1 MGNFLSCYNF
11 YITICFVL
19 WWRLNLK
26 LHVLPTFCVTRKFFE
41 FYNTVVDMLRF
52 RFFSST
58 LFSRLFLWST
68 RNALQ
73 QKALLL
79 WSIMG
84 MPGKQAAALFPVN
97 FKVVFCFCFFFFV
110 NVFAYTPSA
119 YSLVDALLWE
129 IIEKLLSFNLIK
141 IRSL

>member
-19 WWRLNLK
+19 WWWLNLK
-26 LHVLPTFCVTRKFFE
+26 LHVLPTFRVTRKFFE

-84 MPGKQAAALFPVN
+84 MPGKQAALFPDN
-97 FKVVFCFCFFFFV
+97 FKVVFCFCFFFLCKCV
-110 NVFAYTPSA
+110 CL
-119 YSLVDALLWE
+119 YSFCLLTSRCSPIRDYRE
-129 IIEKLLSFNLIK
+129 IVVVQSD
-141 IRSL
+141 

>member
-97 FKVVFCFCFFFFV
+97 FKVVFCFCFFFLCKCV
-110 NVFAYTPSA
+110 CL
-119 YSLVDALLWE
+119 YSFCLLTSRCSPMRDYRE
-129 IIEKLLSFNLIK
+129 IVVVQSD
-141 IRSL
+141 